1 MPAPTNG
8 FSAYTTTLSTDVDTS
23 TKSRTHVRT
32 LKGTLYDQELEKEA
46 RIINAKKSRQKQALP
61 TKTSSSSIRQSE
73 MLKFAPCLED
83 PYESASDQNDHPTQP
98 TYPLA
103 LLTENLTFKSVV
115 VYPRPKPK
123 PLKKSIMTLSN
134 TPSAPNDSTS
144 SPEPSDL
151 LVRSTNSISHSN
163 PPLLLL
169 PQKCN
174 SSDGDVNSERPTL
187 KISNPPGHERKC
199 AKGTDV
205 PYDLQGLLKLS
216 IADYC
221 SMIAT
226 HCPFPDLTECHAH
239 AQAALTRSSNL
250 LRIAIKDEE
259 SYNTLVNLLLP
270 RASHM
275 CGELRMKLTPLVASN
290 YGFKLPVSEN
300 VEYMNREL
308 VKMLLFKDAFLFQ
321 EPNRRH
327 GLYSNPILQIAINE
341 MWFQND
347 RDEGVKFS
355 KYFNPIPFPV
365 IALIFTVKSLY
376 SMACKAAGVKSR
388 RDLEIIDDENIA
400 IFEQDNVSNL
410 DDDSDAGVTG
420 EDEDTFSGFGDIMNH
435 SDQDGSD
442 QDQDQDE
449 E

>member
-23 TKSRTHVRT
+23 TKSQTCVCT

-46 RIINAKKSRQKQALP
+46 WIINTKKSRQKQALP
-61 TKTSSSSIRQSE
+61 MKTSSSSIRQSE
-73 MLKFAPCLED
+73 MLEFAPCLED

-103 LLTENLTFKSVV
+103 SSTENLTFKSVV
-115 VYPRPKPK
+115 VYPHPKPK

-144 SPEPSDL
+144 SPEPSD
-151 LVRSTNSISHSN
+151 
-163 PPLLLL
+163 P
-169 PQKCN
+169 
-174 SSDGDVNSERPTL
+174 SDGDVNSERPTL
-187 KISNPPGHERKC
+187 KISNPPGHERKR

-205 PYDLQGLLKLS
+205 LYDLRGLLKLS
-216 IADYC
+216 IANYR

-226 HCPFPDLTECHAH
+226 HCPFPDLTERHAH

-275 CGELRMKLTPLVASN
+275 HGELRTKLTPLVASN

-300 VEYMNREL
+300 VDK
-308 VKMLLFKDAFLFQ
+308 V
-321 EPNRRH
+321 
-327 GLYSNPILQIAINE
+327 
-341 MWFQND
+341 
-347 RDEGVKFS
+347 
-355 KYFNPIPFPV
+355 
-365 IALIFTVKSLY
+365 
-376 SMACKAAGVKSR
+376 AGVKSC
-388 RDLEIIDDENIA
+388 RDLEIIDDEDIA

-420 EDEDTFSGFGDIMNH
+420 EDEDLIHIPLQILFPDLET
-435 SDQDGSD
+435 
-442 QDQDQDE
+442 
-449 E
+449 

>member
-1 MPAPTNG
+1 M
-8 FSAYTTTLSTDVDTS
+8 
-23 TKSRTHVRT
+23 
-32 LKGTLYDQELEKEA
+32 LE
-46 RIINAKKSRQKQALP
+46 
-61 TKTSSSSIRQSE
+61 
-73 MLKFAPCLED
+73 FAPCLED
-83 PYESASDQNDHPTQP
+83 PYESASDQNGAYHPTQP

-103 LLTENLTFKSVV
+103 LSTENLTFKSIV

-144 SPEPSDL
+144 SPEPSDPL
-151 LVRSTNSISHSN
+151 SISHSN
-163 PPLLLL
+163 LPLSLL
-169 PQKCN
+169 PQKHN
-174 SSDGDVNSERPTL
+174 SSNGDVNSERPTL
-187 KISNPPGHERKC
+187 KISNPPGHERKR

-205 PYDLQGLLKLS
+205 LYDLQGLLKLS
-216 IADYC
+216 IADYR

-275 CGELRMKLTPLVASN
+275 RGELRMKLTPLVASN

-355 KYFNPIPFPV
+355 EYFNPIPFPV
-365 IALIFTVKSLY
+365 IALIFTVVEFIINQWESGSYCNVTAFTAKEYKQVYLRHLQSLEATDSTSHTCSIKLLKIRKSLY
-376 SMACKAAGVKSR
+376 SMACKVAGVKSR
-388 RDLEIIDDENIA
+388 RDLEIIDDEDIA

-410 DDDSDAGVTG
+410 DNDSDAGVTG

-435 SDQDGSD
+435 SDQD
-442 QDQDQDE
+442 QDE